1 MMIMFFTKPILSALG
16 QQEEV
21 IEHANSFI
29 LSSLASVYLLGMYD
43 LEKRFL
49 NCLRTTWVPM
59 VACVGA
65 NLLHILW
72 CHIFV
77 TVLGWDLYGLGFAST
92 LTAFILHSSI
102 IVYSHCLKDIREALF
117 WPDATVWT
125 GWREYF
131 SLGVPT
137 TAMLCAEYW
146 AWQFLAIVSGNL
158 GVEAQAT
165 MMITMQ
171 VAALSET
178 ISLGIQ
184 EAACV
189 LVGN

>member
-1 MMIMFFTKPILSALG
+1 MF
-16 QQEEV
+16 
-21 IEHANSFI
+21 
-29 LSSLASVYLLGMYD
+29 D

-49 NCLRTTWVPM
+49 NCLKTTWVPM
-59 VACVGA
+59 IANVGA

-77 TVLGWDLYGLGFAST
+77 TVWGWDVYGLGIANT
-92 LTAFILHSSI
+92 LTSFIKLSSLMI
-102 IVYSHCLKDIREALF
+102 YSQFVQEIREAYFL
-117 WPDATVWT
+117 PDATVLV
-125 GWREYF
+125 GWKEYF

-137 TAMLCAEYW
+137 TIMLCAEYW
-146 AWQFLAIVSGNL
+146 AWQFLAIVSGGL
-158 GVEAQAT
+158 GTEAQAN

-171 VAALSET
+171 VAALSDT
-178 ISLGIQ
+178 ICLGIQ